1 MSGFQRV
8 VRPWINPRVLARG
21 QEVCVAKFMFVFRGG
36 AFVQQGLSPAE
47 LGAHLQ
53 KWTTW
58 VGALAKSGVHE
69 GGYAVQGAG
78 KTVRGTRKAITDG
91 PYAEAK
97 DLVTGNLIVLAPSL
111 DEATTIAMGCP
122 IFEFDGSVEVRPI
135 LEREAS

>member
-1 MSGFQRV
+1 M
-8 VRPWINPRVLARG
+8 
-21 QEVCVAKFMFVFRGG
+21 AKFMYVFRGG
-36 AFVQQGLSPAE
+36 AFVNQGLSPAQ

-58 VGALAKSGVHE
+58 VGELAKSGVHE

-78 KTVRGTRKAITDG
+78 KTIRGARQTVTDG

-97 DLVTGNLIVLAPSL
+97 DLVTGNLVIKAPSIE
-111 DEATTIAMGCP
+111 EATRIAAGCP

-135 LEREAS
+135 LEREGM

>member
-1 MSGFQRV
+1 M
-8 VRPWINPRVLARG
+8 A
-21 QEVCVAKFMFVFRGG
+21 EFMYVFRGG

-58 VGALAKSGVHE
+58 VGELAKSGVHQ
-69 GGYAVQGAG
+69 GGHAVQGAG
-78 KTVRGTRKAITDG
+78 KTIRGTRQTVTDG

-97 DLVTGNLIVLAPSL
+97 DLVTGNLVVLAASIE
-111 DEATTIAMGCP
+111 EATRLASGCP

-135 LEREAS
+135 LEREGM

>member
-1 MSGFQRV
+1 M
-8 VRPWINPRVLARG
+8 
-21 QEVCVAKFMFVFRGG
+21 AKFMYVFRGG

-53 KWTTW
+53 KWTDW
-58 VGALAKSGVHE
+58 VGGLAKAGVHE

-78 KTVRGTRKAITDG
+78 KTIRGTRKTVTDG

-97 DLVTGNLIVLAPSL
+97 DLVTGNLVVKTSSMEEAARLA
-111 DEATTIAMGCP
+111 DGCP

-135 LEREAS
+135 LEREGM